1 MVLTSQN
8 KLIISTLSPK
18 PGIII
23 WYSKIPDIIES
34 VLSNGIQQDYKSI
47 LNETFKKN
55 DFIKPLFSAG
65 EIILTE
71 QEIVLLKIFI
81 ENKGKPLSRDLL
93 LAAGWGYS
101 RDTTTRTVD
110 NFIVRFRKYFEKN
123 PKKPVYF
130 ISRRSVGYIFDH
142 D

>member
-81 ENKGKPLSRDLL
+81 ENKGKPLSRELL

-101 RDTTTRTVD
+101 RDTSTRTVD